1 MLDRC
6 DEAIADLDEALQL
19 EPSDAF
25 ALKVR
30 GVRPRGSW
38 AAAMRPLPTWTKPCS

>member
-19 EPSDAF
+19 ELSDAF

-30 GVRPRGSW
+30 GRGQGE
-38 AAAMRPLPTWTKPCS
+38 AGPLR